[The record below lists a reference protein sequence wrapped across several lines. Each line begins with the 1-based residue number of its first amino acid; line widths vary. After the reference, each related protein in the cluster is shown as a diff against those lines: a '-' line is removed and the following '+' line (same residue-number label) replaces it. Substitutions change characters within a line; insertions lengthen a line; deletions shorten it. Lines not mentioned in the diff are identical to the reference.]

1 MLLRFG
7 LATIVC
13 MAYLANMAEAHFMF
27 ARILPPAEGG
37 RACEVY
43 FSEYA
48 SAGDPRYVEK
58 MAGGQ
63 YFLQTR
69 PGEFRPLEMK
79 RLADRLRGHVPVEGT
94 LMVVGQLDYGVLER
108 PGLPKFLL
116 RHYSKAVA
124 GKADELNRLHAKG
137 APLEIIATFED
148 DAVLLTAL
156 RQGKPVPQAKFTTV
170 DADLVSE
177 EIEADSDGR
186 IRFAP
191 PAPGVW
197 SVYVGHL
204 DKTPGEHR
212 GDSYQE
218 VREYATIAFPW
229 PLVREGADA
238 EAVKLFE
245 DALAERAAWQEFP
258 GFTAKIVA
266 ELDDRPFEGTIT
278 VAADGSVSVDL
289 GEDPVP
295 AWLQEQLESITM
307 HRAAGQTPSAQRPKP
322 VLRFADDHPDH
333 PLGPLLAFEGGH
345 MATSYRVKDRQ
356 ITSVNRVIAG
366 QNMTITMLENEKN
379 AEGKFLPRS
388 YIVQYWDEP
397 TGQLLRTETVQDRWQ
412 RVGAFDLPTQHTV
425 STASGEGFSVRTV
438 ALSQHKLT
446 EKQ

>member
-1 MLLRFG
+1 MLHRMALPMIACVVC
-7 LATIVC
+7 LAS
-13 MAYLANMAEAHFMF
+13 AAQAHFMF
-27 ARILPPAEGG
+27 VRILPPAEGG
-37 RACEVY
+37 RSAEVY

-48 SAGDPRYVEK
+48 SAGDPRYIEK

-148 DAVLLTAL
+148 EAVLLTAL

-186 IRFAP
+186 ARFAP

-197 SVYVGHL
+197 SVYVDYL

-218 VREYATIAFPW
+218 VREFATIAFPW
-229 PLVREGADA
+229 PLKREDADA

-245 DALAERAAWQEFP
+245 DALAQRAAWHDFP
-258 GFTAKIVA
+258 GFTARLAA
-266 ELDDRPFEGTIT
+266 ELDDRPFEGTVT
-278 VAADGSVSVDL
+278 VAADGSVNIDL

-295 AWLQEQLESITM
+295 EWLQEQLESLTM
-307 HRAAGQTPSAQRPKP
+307 HRAASQTPSAERPKP

-333 PLGPLLAFEGGH
+333 PLGPLLEFEGGH
-345 MATSYRVKDRQ
+345 MATSYRVKDQQ
-356 ITSVNRVIAG
+356 ITSVNRMIAG
-366 QNMTITMLENEKN
+366 QNMTITLLDNEKN

-388 YIVQYWDEP
+388 YVVQYWDEP
-397 TGQLLRTETVQDRWQ
+397 TGKLLRTETVQDRWQ
-412 RVGAFDLPTQHTV
+412 RVGAFDLPAEHTV
-425 STASGEGFSVRTV
+425 RTASGDGFSMRTV
-438 ALSQHKLT
+438 TLSGHKLA
-446 EKQ
+446 E